1 MSDTKQVLKKEIGFH
16 SSPSF
21 PSTLSCSAKV
31 SAFEETAWYIVF
43 DYKWMVPFP
52 QPATVAKDKSCGYSS
67 AADRS
72 DQLTNDSSLL
82 INDVFLKS
90 RGFIL
95 TGFDTLG
102 KEKKKFRR
110 KVGWFTEKVSTVW
123 WWPSV
128 NSELVLDWFKEGLLS
143 LQTHLQSLI
152 FFFFLVGKDSIW
164 AAASSSQS
172 WTISFTCLG
181 VIRLP
186 GQKANACSLFRTALS

>member
-16 SSPSF
+16 FSPSF

-82 INDVFLKS
+82 INDVFLES
-90 RGFIL
+90 RGLIL

-102 KEKKKFRR
+102 KEKKKIQ
-110 KVGWFTEKVSTVW
+110 
-123 WWPSV
+123 
-128 NSELVLDWFKEGLLS
+128 KEGWMVHREGLHGLMM
-143 LQTHLQSLI
+143 T
-152 FFFFLVGKDSIW
+152 F
-164 AAASSSQS
+164 SQ
-172 WTISFTCLG
+172 
-181 VIRLP
+181 
-186 GQKANACSLFRTALS
+186 FRTCTGLV

>member
-21 PSTLSCSAKV
+21 PSTLSCLAKV

-82 INDVFLKS
+82 INDVFLES
-90 RGFIL
+90 RSLIL
-95 TGFDTLG
+95 TGFHTLW
-102 KEKKKFRR
+102 KEKKFRR

-143 LQTHLQSLI
+143 FQTHLQSQN
-152 FFFFLVGKDSIW
+152 FFFFFFSWEGLHL
-164 AAASSSQS
+164 SSCLF
-172 WTISFTCLG
+172 ISELNHLFH
-181 VIRLP
+181 LP
-186 GQKANACSLFRTALS
+186 WIPWRES

>member
-102 KEKKKFRR
+102 KEKKNSEGRLDGSQRRSPRFDDDLQSIQNLYWTGLR
-110 KVGWFTEKVSTVW
+110 KVSCLFRHISNHW
-123 WWPSV
+123 
-128 NSELVLDWFKEGLLS
+128 
-143 LQTHLQSLI
+143 
-152 FFFFLVGKDSIW
+152 FFFF
-164 AAASSSQS
+164 
-172 WTISFTCLG
+172 F
-181 VIRLP
+181 
-186 GQKANACSLFRTALS
+186 F

>member
-1 MSDTKQVLKKEIGFH
+1 MARRMSNTKQVLKKEIGFH

-67 AADRS
+67 ATDRS

-82 INDVFLKS
+82 INDVFLES
-90 RGFIL
+90 RGLIL

-102 KEKKKFRR
+102 KEKKNSEGRLDGSQRRSPQFDDDLQSIQNLYWTGLR
-110 KVGWFTEKVSTVW
+110 KVS
-123 WWPSV
+123 
-128 NSELVLDWFKEGLLS
+128 
-143 LQTHLQSLI
+143 
-152 FFFFLVGKDSIW
+152 
-164 AAASSSQS
+164 
-172 WTISFTCLG
+172 
-181 VIRLP
+181 
-186 GQKANACSLFRTALS
+186 SLFRYISNH